1 MHFAHT
7 EEQDLVRQTIR
18 EFAEEQLLPG
28 ALERDKNK
36 QFAMEQWRAYS
47 ELGFTGM
54 TVPEEYGGTPLDAVS
69 EAIVIEELSR
79 CDASFGVLVA
89 VHSGLFGSTLMNWGT
104 QAQKSEWG
112 PKLASGEAIGAYS
125 LSEAG
130 SGSDA
135 TAMSCAA
142 SLEGDEWVLSGTKM
156 WVTNGKVAGL
166 YIVFARSHPDAPKKS
181 EQVTAFL
188 IPAGTPGLTV
198 SKTEDKLGIRAS
210 DTAEIV
216 LNNVRVPRSAVLG
229 QEGQG
234 MRVAFN
240 ALDISRIGI
249 ASQALGI
256 AQGAFDFALKYAQ
269 ERETFGKKLIEHQSI
284 ANYLADMATR
294 IQAAR
299 HLVYHAAWLKEQGVV
314 HTKESSMAKLFAGDT
329 AVWVADRAVQILG
342 GYGYTTDFP
351 VERYF
356 RDSKIT
362 QIYEGT
368 QEMQRIVIAR
378 ALQGQVKGVVAKKQ
392 PETVAAG

>member
-1 MHFAHT
+1 MFFAHT
-7 EEQDLVRQTIR
+7 EDQELVRQTVR
-18 EFAEEQLLPG
+18 EFAEEQLGPG
-28 ALERDKNK
+28 ALERDKHK
-36 QFAMEQWRAYS
+36 EFARVAWDAYR
-47 ELGFTGM
+47 ELGFAGM
-54 TVPEEYGGTPLDAVS
+54 TIPEAYGGTPLDAIS

-79 CDASFGVLVA
+79 VDASFGVLIA

-104 QAQKSEWG
+104 EEQKAEWG
-112 PKLASGEAIGAYS
+112 PQLASGDVIGAYS

-142 SLEGDEWVLSGTKM
+142 HLDGDEWVLNGTKM

-166 YIVFARSHPDAPKKS
+166 YIIFARSHPEAKKS
-181 EQVTAFL
+181 ESVTAFL
-188 IPAGTPGLTV
+188 VPRDTPGLTV

-216 LNNVRVPRSAVLG
+216 LENVRVPRSMVVG
-229 QEGQG
+229 PEGRG
-234 MRVAFN
+234 MTVAFN
-240 ALDISRIGI
+240 ALDVSRIGI

-256 AQGAFDFALKYAQ
+256 AQGALDFAVRYAQ
-269 ERETFGKKLIEHQSI
+269 ERETFGKRIIEHQTI
-284 ANYLADMATR
+284 GNYLADMATR
-294 IQAAR
+294 VEAAR
-299 HLVYHAAWLKEQGVV
+299 LLVYKAAWMKERGMV
-314 HTKESSMAKLFAGDT
+314 HTKESSMAKLAAGDT
-329 AVWVADRAVQILG
+329 AVYVTDKAVQILG

-356 RDSKIT
+356 RDAKIT

-378 ALQGQVKGVVAKKQ
+378 ALAGQVKGVAVRKVA
-392 PETVAAG
+392 ETVTAG